1 VGVIRDLSARR
12 HIEHELEEGRT
23 LAEQRALEL
32 QRLALELTE
41 SEERE
46 RRRVARV
53 LHDDLQQYLA
63 AAKLKLSG
71 REDASAGE
79 LLDAAREVSGLVDR
93 AIAVSRTLSAE
104 LSPAVLYNAGLAAG
118 LTWLAEWVERQHGL
132 AVEVRADPGGEPQ
145 STGVRVLLFQAARE
159 LLFNVVK
166 HSGVRQAWL
175 SLSRQSE
182 NCLVLTVGDSGK
194 GFDSPA
200 NNGRVTGE
208 RGFGI
213 LSITE
218 RVGLLG
224 GSVERRSSPGRGTVV
239 TVTLPERAMWTEA
252 GGKGIAEPPPVAPR
266 GSGGEAPAGSPRVTR
281 VLVADD
287 HAVVRQGFASLLQR
301 STNIEVVALAS
312 DGEMAVRLAQ
322 SLKPD
327 VVLMDVTMPQ
337 VNGIE
342 ATRRIVKSNPG
353 IRVIGL
359 SIHDEKE
366 TREAM
371 LEAGAEE
378 YLTKDGPADLLL
390 AAVQG
395 RRLPKKGRPVS

>member
-1 VGVIRDLSARR
+1 
-12 HIEHELEEGRT
+12 
-23 LAEQRALEL
+23 
-32 QRLALELTE
+32 
-41 SEERE
+41 
-46 RRRVARV
+46 
-53 LHDDLQQYLA
+53 
-63 AAKLKLSG
+63 
-71 REDASAGE
+71 
-79 LLDAAREVSGLVDR
+79 
-93 AIAVSRTLSAE
+93 
-104 LSPAVLYNAGLAAG
+104 
-118 LTWLAEWVERQHGL
+118 
-132 AVEVRADPGGEPQ
+132 
-145 STGVRVLLFQAARE
+145 
-159 LLFNVVK
+159 
-166 HSGVRQAWL
+166 
-175 SLSRQSE
+175 
-182 NCLVLTVGDSGK
+182 
-194 GFDSPA
+194 
-200 NNGRVTGE
+200 
-208 RGFGI
+208 
-213 LSITE
+213 
-218 RVGLLG
+218 
-224 GSVERRSSPGRGTVV
+224 
-239 TVTLPERAMWTEA
+239 
-252 GGKGIAEPPPVAPR
+252 
-266 GSGGEAPAGSPRVTR
+266 VTR